1 MFSDGSL
8 NAGDLESDEQMDIS
22 ESDFPLNNISSFSS
36 PYNGKNYVW
45 VHESFKTPF
54 FFIQLKTK
62 TSNS

>member
-36 PYNGKNYVW
+36 PYNGKNYV
-45 VHESFKTPF
+45 
-54 FFIQLKTK
+54 
-62 TSNS
+62 